1 MDLTKL
7 ATFLEAANKATYANR
22 TMPKAPSSRAGSLDY
37 HFEQDGLAYHDTYF
51 GVRDFIGAEVV
62 YDSGKPAWGMNYFGF
77 VLDSD
82 ASEKDVYAFLRT
94 ALMQPPGDS
103 IPVRGPRRFDDGDRC
118 YRLAIEGDLAN
129 FAGVEEVMFTSKV
142 VYRCRIHG
150 GLIK

>member
-1 MDLTKL
+1 MDLTRL
-7 ATFLEAANKATYANR
+7 ATLLEAANKATYANR

-62 YDSGKPAWGMNYFGF
+62 YDSAKPAWGMNYFGF

-82 ASEKDVYAFLRT
+82 ASENDVYAFLRT
-94 ALMQPPGDS
+94 ALMQPPDDI
-103 IPVRGPRRFDDGDRC
+103 IPVRGPRRFQDGDRH
-118 YRLAIEGDLAN
+118 YRLAIDGDLTN
-129 FAGVEEVMFTSKV
+129 FSCTEEILFAGKV
-142 VYRCRIHG
+142 VYRCRVHG